1 MGCICFSV
9 WPQSN
14 LIITMVADLLN
25 KKRSLTAYQC
35 DELFSLDCR
44 KSKIHTNWNTL
55 WVLDSISSQYMTH
68 CWTECWYQ
76 KKPLI
81 WLAAFMVF
89 KATFNNISVI
99 LWQSVLFMEETT
111 DLLQVTDKLCHIMLY
126 TSPWVGFELSTSVV
140 IGTDCIVSYE
150 PKHHMITTTAAPF
163 LA

>member
-35 DELFSLDCR
+35 EELFSLDCR
-44 KSKIHTNWNTL
+44 KSKIHTNGNTL

-99 LWQSVLFMEETT
+99 LWRSVLFMEETGVLRENHRPVASHWQT
-111 DLLQVTDKLCHIMLY
+111 LSHNVVHLALSRIRTLY
-126 TSPWVGFELSTSVV
+126 ISGDRHWLHS
-140 IGTDCIVSYE
+140 
-150 PKHHMITTTAAPF
+150 
-163 LA
+163 

>member
-44 KSKIHTNWNTL
+44 KSKIHTNGNTL

-99 LWQSVLFMEETT
+99 LWRSVLFMEETGVLRENHRPVASHWQT
-111 DLLQVTDKLCHIMLY
+111 
-126 TSPWVGFELSTSVV
+126 LSHNVV
-140 IGTDCIVSYE
+140 HLTLIEIRTYNFNGDM
-150 PKHHMITTTAAPF
+150 HWFHR
-163 LA
+163 

>member
-14 LIITMVADLLN
+14 LIITMAADLLN
-25 KKRSLTAYQC
+25 KKRSLTAYQS

-68 CWTECWYQ
+68 CWIKCWYQ
-76 KKPLI
+76 KKTLI

-99 LWQSVLFMEETT
+99 LWRSVLFMEETGVLRENHQPVASHWQT
-111 DLLQVTDKLCHIMLY
+111 LSHNVVHLTLSGIRTLY
-126 TSPWVGFELSTSVV
+126 ISGDGHWLHS
-140 IGTDCIVSYE
+140 
-150 PKHHMITTTAAPF
+150 
-163 LA
+163 